1 MKGIL
6 CFGDSITHG
15 RGEMP
20 GIGWVGRLKEYY
32 ESQDFYNCVF
42 NLGIPGNTSED
53 MLERFDVEAKARV
66 IYRRPDSEYIMTI
79 SVGTND
85 IGGEGS
91 PEAVVVDKE
100 QFRKNILSLISKAKE
115 FTEKLVFISTL
126 PVDDSKSP
134 VGGLYFTNKKQ
145 EEYNDI
151 VKECCEKEKVLFLD
165 LYSDWIKI
173 DYLELLVD
181 GIHPNDKGYELMY
194 KQIKEFLITN
204 KVIEWEKKE

>member
-115 FTEKLVFISTL
+115 FTEKLVLLVPCLLMIVNL
-126 PVDDSKSP
+126 LLGVCILQIK
-134 VGGLYFTNKKQ
+134 NKK
-145 EEYNDI
+145 NI
-151 VKECCEKEKVLFLD
+151 MTLLRNVVRKKRCCF
-165 LYSDWIKI
+165 
-173 DYLELLVD
+173 
-181 GIHPNDKGYELMY
+181 
-194 KQIKEFLITN
+194 
-204 KVIEWEKKE
+204 